1 MLNLGENGVKG
12 LSFLLQYVLETGQV
26 VLDVAA
32 RLIDVMQNLHVQM
45 RETDIV
51 VDVLLVTGNELLLA
65 LQDLLNKVVMLL
77 LKHDKLTGI
86 AVQFHGL
93 QEPVVIEVV
102 LLLHDLRVVKT
113 RLKKLRVVQKLRRI
127 VLCLA
132 S

>member
-1 MLNLGENGVKG
+1 VLNLGENGVKG

-51 VDVLLVTGNELLLA
+51 VDVLFVTGNELLLA